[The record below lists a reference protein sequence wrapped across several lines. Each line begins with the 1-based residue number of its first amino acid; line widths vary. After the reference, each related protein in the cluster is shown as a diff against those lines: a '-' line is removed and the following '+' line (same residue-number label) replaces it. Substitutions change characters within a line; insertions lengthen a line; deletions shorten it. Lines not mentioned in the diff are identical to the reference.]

1 MSSEA
6 QVKNFLISQKSY
18 VPFSKYS
25 SLFSSQNIQ
34 VFLTIPW
41 FTKCVVM
48 MSISTWDRKHFWK
61 YLLNHNSLSHQ
72 TWPAD
77 RYKQGKYFLWIFFL
91 FFFEKVNKGQLKMVD
106 HGKSQLL
113 KMTRSRYNAIL
124 IKSWK
129 GRELVFSLQPWAK
142 NMFHRKNCF

>member
-72 TWPAD
+72 TWPPD
-77 RYKQGKYFLWIFFL
+77 RYKQVQYFLWIFWTIWRTEDYSIDKIPV
-91 FFFEKVNKGQLKMVD
+91 FFFFFFFFLKRWIRGIMVN
-106 HGKSQLL
+106 HGKSKLL

-124 IKSWK
+124 IKS
-129 GRELVFSLQPWAK
+129 
-142 NMFHRKNCF
+142 